1 MNKHSENL
9 YLIEILKSKE
19 REKMLKLYDKKTS
32 LFRELINRNVDIKSL
47 QKENEENFNEN
58 EDNLNENEVQYENKN
73 QNNENQNNENQNNEK
88 QSNENQNNENQN
100 RKSK

>member
-58 EDNLNENEVQYENKN
+58 EENFNENEDNLNENEVQYENKN
-73 QNNENQNNENQNNEK
+73 QNNENQNNENQN
-88 QSNENQNNENQN
+88 